1 MIIIIPYKSVEKL
14 KQIESTFEAI
24 NLEGLGLTNSRYLN
38 TKELTQEEKSNRQ
51 LDFLGGFEL
60 IDKEMRMYVFEGLAG
75 E

>member
-38 TKELTQEEKSNRQ
+38 TKELTQEEKTNR
-51 LDFLGGFEL
+51 
-60 IDKEMRMYVFEGLAG
+60 
-75 E
+75 